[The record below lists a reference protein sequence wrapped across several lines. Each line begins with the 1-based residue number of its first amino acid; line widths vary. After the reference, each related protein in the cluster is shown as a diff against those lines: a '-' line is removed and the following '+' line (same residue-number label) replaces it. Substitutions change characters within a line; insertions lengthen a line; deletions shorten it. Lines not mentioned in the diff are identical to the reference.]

1 MKMLTYKHRV
11 VNNYNADIS
20 GKCSVTLH
28 YVRISRNLNL
38 TAEEAKLKGK
48 KLRGRPVRRK
58 KKRKVSDDE
67 DDEIDF
73 ETNPGKK

>member
-1 MKMLTYKHRV
+1 M
-11 VNNYNADIS
+11 
-20 GKCSVTLH
+20 
-28 YVRISRNLNL
+28 
-38 TAEEAKLKGK
+38 KGK

-73 ETNPGKK
+73 ESNPGEK